1 MIKKARIRGAPKKP
15 DSKKIEPNGLRPDQN
30 KWLAEEGEIRGLPA
44 AVIHREAVD
53 WYITAKETKR
63 GDVTAS
69 QQFDNSFIG
78 IDFGKEGGDV
88 TVKKHVDRFAKSS

>member
-1 MIKKARIRGAPKKP
+1 MAGKEISKRGAPVKP
-15 DSKKIEPNGLRPDQN
+15 ASKKIDPNGLRPDQN
-30 KWLAEEGEIRGLPA
+30 DWLKGESDIRGLPA

-69 QQFDNSFIG
+69 QQFDDTFT
-78 IDFGKEGGDV
+78 KEV
-88 TVKKHVDRFAKSS
+88 MKEHLKNE